1 MIFETKN
8 FYVDLVNTNDLN
20 EVIEI
25 YNSNKHFLA
34 AHMDKTKI
42 TKQWIIEEIESMK
55 EIGFYSGK
63 IVEKSSGKKIGVMD
77 FKVGEE
83 SYLSLLMI
91 HNDFKGKGFGKRI
104 FQAFVEYVKSLN
116 SKCIRID
123 VVTNYDSS
131 VLDFWIKNGF
141 ITCKDIELNWAG
153 KKLPAV
159 TMKKNLKL

>member
-8 FYVDLVNTNDLN
+8 FYVDLVNNNDLN
-20 EVIEI
+20 EIIEI
-25 YNSNKHFLA
+25 YNSNEHFLV
-34 AHMDKTKI
+34 AHLDKNKI
-42 TKQWIIEEIESMK
+42 TNQWIIEEIESMK

-63 IVEKSSGKKIGVMD
+63 IVEKSSGKIIGVMD

-91 HNDFKGKGFGKRI
+91 HNDFKGKGFGKLI
-104 FQAFVEYVKSLN
+104 FQAFEEYVKSLK
-116 SKCIRID
+116 SKSIRID

-141 ITCKDIELNWAG
+141 IQLKDIELNWEG

-159 TMKKNLKL
+159 TMKKNL

>member
-8 FYVDLVNTNDLN
+8 LYVGRVNHGDLN

-25 YNSNKHFLA
+25 FNSNKRFLA
-34 AHMDKTKI
+34 THMDKEKI
-42 TKQWIIEEIESMK
+42 TNQWMIEEIESMK
-55 EIGFYSGK
+55 EIGFCSGK
-63 IVEKSSGKKIGVMD
+63 IVEKSSGRIIGVMD

-91 HNDFKGKGFGKRI
+91 HNDFKGKGFGKLI
-104 FQAFVEYVKSLN
+104 FQAFEEYAKSQK

-123 VVTNYDSS
+123 VVTHYDSS
-131 VLDFWIKNGF
+131 VLDFWINNGF
-141 ITCKDIELNWAG
+141 VKFNNIELNWAG

-159 TMKKNLKL
+159 IMKKNL